1 MSHVTN
7 RGQPKIVDRC
17 RAPLTARGCVKRIY
31 TDIAIIDVTAEG
43 LVLRALLP
51 GMSPDD
57 IQQKTEAELIIPADA
72 REIDV
77 PETCNGARLLQ

>member
-31 TDIAIIDVTAEG
+31 TDIAIIDVAAEG

-57 IQQKTEAELIIPADA
+57 IQKKTEAELIISADA